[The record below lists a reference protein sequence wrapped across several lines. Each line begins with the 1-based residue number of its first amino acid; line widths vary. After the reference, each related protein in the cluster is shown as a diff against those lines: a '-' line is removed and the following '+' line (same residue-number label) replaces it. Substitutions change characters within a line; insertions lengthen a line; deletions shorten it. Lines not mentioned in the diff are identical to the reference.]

1 MSSVVFDMS
10 MFKGV
15 DNYETIV
22 RIVTKL
28 CETKV
33 GIPNLSNVKLPW
45 SQAVAFAG
53 LSKTELKELP
63 KNYDDDQ
70 LVKVVVG
77 HSKLFN
83 LMAQWTMIK
92 DAVSSIKDKMKN
104 AHIQYVEE
112 WLTSVSSFNQFFNR
126 LKYVIQKMQ
135 YEANQINR
143 VWYGYLKGS

>member
-10 MFKGV
+10 MFKGI

-33 GIPNLSNVKLPW
+33 GIPNLSNVRLPW
-45 SQAVAFAG
+45 AQAVAFAG

-70 LVKVVVG
+70 LVKVIVG

-104 AHIQYVEE
+104 AHIKYVEK
-112 WLTSVSSFNQFFNR
+112 WLTSVSSFNQFFSR